1 MAVLPVFARNV
12 DPTFQAAD
20 VAGDQFTNDGATEL
34 LVMNTGISSVAV
46 LVSAARVCNHGFLD
60 HLVET
65 VEGGET
71 FRLGPFK
78 SSRFNNAS
86 GVVSVTYQ
94 VGADLS
100 DISVAV
106 QRQQ

>member
-1 MAVLPVFARNV
+1 MAVLTVSARNV

-20 VAGDQFTNDGATEL
+20 VAGDQFVNDGATEFM
-34 LVMNTGISSVAV
+34 VMNTGVAPLAV

-65 VEGGET
+65 VAAGET

-86 GVVSVTYQ
+86 GLVSVTYQ

-100 DISVAV
+100 DISVAA
-106 QRQQ
+106 QRQK